1 MTNRGVSGIRW
12 GMVRELKREVWAK
25 PPLFFGASLVVLVYS
40 SLLILLVVLAVTPR
54 RDAD

>member
-1 MTNRGVSGIRW
+1 
-12 GMVRELKREVWAK
+12 MVRELMREVWAK
-25 PPLFFGASLVVLVYS
+25 PPLFFGASLVVLVFS